1 MSDMPEAAPFP
12 TDADAPPDE
21 GAHGSASDAV
31 FAVRPPLAQAE
42 AAREVNAAN
51 YADHV
56 LLRGL
61 NPVQQKAVLHSDGPL
76 LLFAGAGSGK
86 TRVLTHRV
94 AFLVAE
100 RDVSPRNIL
109 AVTFTNK
116 AAQEMKDRIGKLVG
130 ENVGKHL
137 WVGTFHALC
146 ARLLR
151 ESGEKIGIDR
161 DFVVYDDADQMTLMK
176 EAMRQL
182 NIDEKKFAPRALLSR
197 ISAAKEKLVGP
208 ADWHKHF
215 MGFID
220 DIAGKVYPVYHQ
232 KLRDNNALD
241 FDDLLTEAVHLLQ
254 ERPEVLERLQNRYRY
269 IMVDEYQDVNHVQY
283 MLLKHLAARFRNLC
297 VVGDDDQCL
306 PPDTLIKTPDGAKRI
321 EDVQAG
327 DIVMGTGGGAD
338 TIPAVVSFVHK
349 SRFQGNMIS
358 VQAGD
363 TTLRGT
369 PHHIVLTRLA
379 PMEDKFYIY
388 LMYRAGMGY
397 RVGMTK
403 SARRGW
409 KGGVSHDQLGFI
421 VRSMQEH
428 ADKMWILG
436 VADTF
441 GEARYWEEFYAAKYG
456 LPMMVF
462 HSIGRGNVMGGQEWI
477 DRLYAS
483 LDTETSAYR
492 LLHDLDMDACY
503 PHYRPQ
509 NGGRR
514 QTLSL
519 TMFGGYRVSRS
530 QRVGE
535 HRIQWCSNN
544 AAVADLLR
552 AEGYSIRAS
561 KQSGQRLE
569 TCRSSYREAVT
580 FAKEIADI
588 GGLDIAYRARVSGES
603 YAFQPLSHLH
613 PGMRVLVEQEGKLAE
628 VAVDAVK
635 RYAYDGPVYDIE
647 ADRAHTYVANGVLV
661 HNSVYGW
668 RGADVRLILQ
678 FEHDYPEAT
687 VLKLE
692 QNYRSTKTIL
702 EAAYG
707 VVRNNKGRKDKKL
720 WTENEEGVPLNLHEA
735 ENEQEEA
742 SWIAQRVRAAVK
754 EGGQKWSNYAVL
766 YRTNAQS
773 RIVEEMFRNWYI
785 PHKLIGGVRF
795 YERKEIKDI
804 MAYLRIIQNPMDS
817 VGLRRIINVP
827 ARGIGQSTF
836 NAIEEEMLNSGRN
849 LWTVVQNIGNVS
861 AVGARARTKLA
872 EFASLIAGFQAER
885 EHATV
890 SEMVQRV
897 LDRTGYQR
905 SLEEEN
911 TLDAQ
916 SRLENLGELLTAV
929 RQFEAETETPTLGAF
944 LEQVS
949 LVSDI
954 DSLDANADAV
964 TLMTLH
970 AAKGLE
976 FETVFLVGMEEAVF
990 PHARSMESDKELEEE
1005 RRLCY
1010 VGITR
1015 AKQEVFL
1022 SFANRRS
1029 VFGNISY
1036 NPPSRFLKEI
1046 PAELFKENRGR
1057 RGPVVSSYDPDE
1069 EYSPQSA
1076 GNSPQSKPKKLW
1088 DDGAIS
1094 PREEQKR
1101 SEAGGYKVGQKVKHA
1116 TFGVGIIM
1124 NVSGED
1130 ANIQLE
1136 ITFAGSVGVKKL
1148 LLAYA
1153 KLEKVR

>member
-1 MSDMPEAAPFP
+1 MSDMPETIPFP
-12 TDADAPPDE
+12 TDADAPPDDGAE
-21 GAHGSASDAV
+21 GFAPDAV
-31 FAVRPPLAQAE
+31 FAVRPPLAASE
-42 AAREVNAAN
+42 AAREVKQELNAAH
-51 YADHV
+51 YASHA
-56 LLRGL
+56 LLQGL

-100 RDVSPRNIL
+100 RDVSPRHIL

-116 AAQEMKDRIGKLVG
+116 AAQEMKERIGRLVG

-151 ESGEKIGIDR
+151 EFGEKIGIDR

-197 ISAAKEKLVGP
+197 ISAAKEKLIGP

-220 DIAGKVYPVYHQ
+220 DIAGKVYPVYHK

-241 FDDLLTEAVHLLQ
+241 FDDLLTEAVQLL
-254 ERPEVLERLQNRYRY
+254 EARPEVLERLQNRYRY

-283 MLLKHLAARFRNLC
+283 MLLHHLANKYQNLC
-297 VVGDDDQCL
+297 VVGDDDQ
-306 PPDTLIKTPDGAKRI
+306 
-321 EDVQAG
+321 
-327 DIVMGTGGGAD
+327 
-338 TIPAVVSFVHK
+338 
-349 SRFQGNMIS
+349 
-358 VQAGD
+358 
-363 TTLRGT
+363 
-369 PHHIVLTRLA
+369 
-379 PMEDKFYIY
+379 
-388 LMYRAGMGY
+388 
-397 RVGMTK
+397 
-403 SARRGW
+403 
-409 KGGVSHDQLGFI
+409 
-421 VRSMQEH
+421 
-428 ADKMWILG
+428 
-436 VADTF
+436 
-441 GEARYWEEFYAAKYG
+441 
-456 LPMMVF
+456 
-462 HSIGRGNVMGGQEWI
+462 
-477 DRLYAS
+477 
-483 LDTETSAYR
+483 
-492 LLHDLDMDACY
+492 
-503 PHYRPQ
+503 
-509 NGGRR
+509 
-514 QTLSL
+514 
-519 TMFGGYRVSRS
+519 
-530 QRVGE
+530 
-535 HRIQWCSNN
+535 
-544 AAVADLLR
+544 
-552 AEGYSIRAS
+552 
-561 KQSGQRLE
+561 
-569 TCRSSYREAVT
+569 
-580 FAKEIADI
+580 
-588 GGLDIAYRARVSGES
+588 
-603 YAFQPLSHLH
+603 
-613 PGMRVLVEQEGKLAE
+613 
-628 VAVDAVK
+628 
-635 RYAYDGPVYDIE
+635 
-647 ADRAHTYVANGVLV
+647 
-661 HNSVYGW
+661 SVYGW

-678 FEHDYPEAT
+678 FEHDYPDAT

-720 WTENEEGVPLNLHEA
+720 WTENAEGVPLNLHEA

-742 SWIAQRVRAAVK
+742 AWIAQRVRAAVK

-773 RIVEEMFRNWYI
+773 RVVEEMFRNWYI

-804 MAYLRIIQNPMDS
+804 MAYLRIIQNPVDS

-836 NAIEEEMLNSGRN
+836 NAIEEEMLQSGRN
-849 LWTVVQNIGNVS
+849 LWTVIQNIGNVS

-872 EFASLIAGFQAER
+872 EFASLIASLQAER

-905 SLEEEN
+905 ALEEEN

-954 DSLDANADAV
+954 DSLDANAEAV

-1057 RGPVVSSYDPDE
+1057 RGPTVSGFDPDE
-1069 EYSPQSA
+1069 EYREQGAAHSPQA
-1076 GNSPQSKPKKLW
+1076 DRRKLW
-1088 DDGAIS
+1088 DEGAIS

-1101 SEAGGYKVGQKVKHA
+1101 VEAGGYKVGQKVKHA
-1116 TFGVGIIM
+1116 TFGVGVIL

-1130 ANIQLE
+1130 ANTQLE
-1136 ITFAGSVGVKKL
+1136 VAFPNVGVKKL

-1153 KLEKVR
+1153 KLERVR

>member
-21 GAHGSASDAV
+21 SAEALVNDAV

-42 AAREVNAAN
+42 AARYVSAAN
-51 YADHV
+51 YADHA
-56 LLRGL
+56 LLKGL

-116 AAQEMKDRIGKLVG
+116 AAQEMKERIGKLVG

-151 ESGEKIGIDR
+151 EFGEKIGIDR

-176 EAMRQL
+176 ESMRQL

-208 ADWHKHF
+208 GDWHKHF

-254 ERPEVLERLQNRYRY
+254 ERIEVLERLQNRYRY

-283 MLLKHLAARFRNLC
+283 MLLHHLANKYQNLC
-297 VVGDDDQCL
+297 VVGDDDQ
-306 PPDTLIKTPDGAKRI
+306 
-321 EDVQAG
+321 
-327 DIVMGTGGGAD
+327 
-338 TIPAVVSFVHK
+338 
-349 SRFQGNMIS
+349 
-358 VQAGD
+358 
-363 TTLRGT
+363 
-369 PHHIVLTRLA
+369 
-379 PMEDKFYIY
+379 
-388 LMYRAGMGY
+388 
-397 RVGMTK
+397 
-403 SARRGW
+403 
-409 KGGVSHDQLGFI
+409 
-421 VRSMQEH
+421 
-428 ADKMWILG
+428 
-436 VADTF
+436 
-441 GEARYWEEFYAAKYG
+441 
-456 LPMMVF
+456 
-462 HSIGRGNVMGGQEWI
+462 
-477 DRLYAS
+477 
-483 LDTETSAYR
+483 
-492 LLHDLDMDACY
+492 
-503 PHYRPQ
+503 
-509 NGGRR
+509 
-514 QTLSL
+514 
-519 TMFGGYRVSRS
+519 
-530 QRVGE
+530 
-535 HRIQWCSNN
+535 
-544 AAVADLLR
+544 
-552 AEGYSIRAS
+552 
-561 KQSGQRLE
+561 
-569 TCRSSYREAVT
+569 
-580 FAKEIADI
+580 
-588 GGLDIAYRARVSGES
+588 
-603 YAFQPLSHLH
+603 
-613 PGMRVLVEQEGKLAE
+613 
-628 VAVDAVK
+628 
-635 RYAYDGPVYDIE
+635 
-647 ADRAHTYVANGVLV
+647 
-661 HNSVYGW
+661 SVYGW

-678 FEHDYPEAT
+678 FEHDYPQAT

-720 WTENEEGVPLNLHEA
+720 WTENDEGVPLNLHEA

-804 MAYLRIIQNPMDS
+804 MAYLRIVQNPVDS

-836 NAIEEEMLNSGRN
+836 NAIEEEMQSSGRN
-849 LWTVVQNIGNVS
+849 LWSVIQHIGNVAS
-861 AVGARARTKLA
+861 VGARARTKLA
-872 EFASLIAGFQAER
+872 EFASLIAGLQAER

-911 TLDAQ
+911 TLEAQ

-1046 PAELFKENRGR
+1046 PAELFKENRGK

-1069 EYSPQSA
+1069 EYREQA
-1076 GNSPQSKPKKLW
+1076 IGNREQTSKPKKLW
-1088 DDGAIS
+1088 DEGAIS

-1116 TFGVGIIM
+1116 TFGVGVIL

-1130 ANIQLE
+1130 ANTQLE
-1136 ITFAGSVGVKKL
+1136 VAFPNVGVKKL

-1153 KLEKVR
+1153 KLEKV